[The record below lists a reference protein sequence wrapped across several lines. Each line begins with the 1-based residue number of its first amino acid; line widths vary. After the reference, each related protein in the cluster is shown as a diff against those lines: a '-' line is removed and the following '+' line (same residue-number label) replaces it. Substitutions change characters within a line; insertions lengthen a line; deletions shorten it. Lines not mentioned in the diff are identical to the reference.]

1 MPLWAHFR
9 IRTLAVS
16 ASVFYES
23 GAVYGAESAV
33 FRFCA
38 GDRTAGNTIPNRFDK
53 QTANGNRARCNLSGF
68 TAPFRFKIGY
78 WETNRTF
85 ASAYRVRSV
94 CDDPL

>member
-9 IRTLAVS
+9 TEHLQGLQ
-16 ASVFYES
+16 VFFYAS